1 MSIGHGQNRPIS
13 PSSRVIHGFVPRP
26 RPTARRGRRDTSEKA
41 KTKHLPQR
49 AQRAPGNKKVF
60 TAEGAEMGEEPQRN
74 DYADSQ
80 LLRVS
85 VSNSKMQPEATEHH
99 PRPEP
104 SAGGAA

>member
-13 PSSRVIHGFVPRP
+13 PSSRVIHGIPHGSPGAGGV
-26 RPTARRGRRDTSEKA
+26 AGTSEDRSNRSIYRNRRKGRNGTR
-41 KTKHLPQR
+41 KFPPQR
-49 AQRAPGNKKVF
+49 AQSNR
-60 TAEGAEMGEEPQRN
+60 RWN

-85 VSNSKMQPEATEHH
+85 VSLSKMQPEATEHH

-104 SAGGAA
+104 SAG